1 MRIDQEA
8 FFNLPYLLHIGLDIY
23 NRNQGACAGNLIR
36 RSPVR
41 IPAMRRTMRE
51 QRLGTLPKMER
62 MQLLPVQLIN
72 KNSAS
77 LKQI

>member
-1 MRIDQEA
+1 MTLQNVVGA
-8 FFNLPYLLHIGLDIY
+8 HLASLA
-23 NRNQGACAGNLIR
+23 QGACAGNLIR

>member
-1 MRIDQEA
+1 MSYVVEK
-8 FFNLPYLLHIGLDIY
+8 HSE
-23 NRNQGACAGNLIR
+23 LIIATKTKANENEFL
-36 RSPVR
+36 SAV
-41 IPAMRRTMRE
+41 IEKLSLEGKTSRTMRE